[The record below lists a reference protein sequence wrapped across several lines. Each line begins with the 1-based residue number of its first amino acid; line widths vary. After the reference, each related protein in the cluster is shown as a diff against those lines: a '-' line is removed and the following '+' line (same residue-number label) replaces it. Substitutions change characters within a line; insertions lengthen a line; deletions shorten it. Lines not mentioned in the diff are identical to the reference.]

1 MPLRSFRFGQRWGV
15 CVFGRVC
22 LTGVHRPGTMK
33 LINARYEEDKVVF
46 HAAML
51 ILNQRMRQFGCE
63 GRVLGERVFA
73 DLPNE
78 LVAYIFK
85 TYGNVHF
92 LLWAT
97 LLCKRM
103 SDFTLLT
110 VRKTGVRERVP
121 KLMNAIT
128 TLYTRDLDTYNNLK
142 RRAGR
147 LVRFQKRWSGPYW
160 RVDVCIR
167 PYGKLSNFD
176 DSGDCRI
183 FCVGHAERMHFVRV
197 GITHPLLD

>member
-1 MPLRSFRFGQRWGV
+1 MCVHPKVKHTQLLPGGGVPVPRRPQPTRNGTAMEEEDVVFYAARFMLNMRVHRFGRKDTV
-15 CVFGRVC
+15 SV
-22 LTGVHRPGTMK
+22 
-33 LINARYEEDKVVF
+33 E
-46 HAAML
+46 
-51 ILNQRMRQFGCE
+51 
-63 GRVLGERVFA
+63 ERVIPA
-73 DLPNE
+73 LPDE
-78 LVAYIFK
+78 LVEYIFK

-103 SDFTLLT
+103 SNFTLLT

-147 LVRFQKRWSGPYW
+147 LVRFQKKWSGPYW

>member
-1 MPLRSFRFGQRWGV
+1 MEEEDVVFYAARFMLNMRVHRFGRKDTV
-15 CVFGRVC
+15 SV
-22 LTGVHRPGTMK
+22 
-33 LINARYEEDKVVF
+33 E
-46 HAAML
+46 
-51 ILNQRMRQFGCE
+51 
-63 GRVLGERVFA
+63 ERVIPA
-73 DLPNE
+73 LPDE
-78 LVAYIFK
+78 LVEYIFK

-103 SDFTLLT
+103 SNFTLLT

-147 LVRFQKRWSGPYW
+147 LVRFQKKWSGPYW